1 MPQTA
6 YPSALIS
13 RARTFRTVGGAIV
26 SPPFSRWRALSSSL
40 SRCRCSRCRLRM
52 NRPRSMPTPSTI
64 PTPRSPQDEM
74 RAHPRAPR
82 FPVGTSRSPRRR
94 ILAPILAS
102 STTSTP
108 PTAGSGSHSMLAVRP
123 AAGDRDLQPQPVA
136 QPLKAL
142 QHAVLGHCETCGL
155 AQRIR
160 PTGRPDHRRPGSLL
174 EIAELHGCPPKS
186 RFVTLLALRL
196 GHTRPAG
203 LGCCSYPHS
212 ADVVGVFTYA
222 ILLHFSC

>member
-1 MPQTA
+1 M
-6 YPSALIS
+6 
-13 RARTFRTVGGAIV
+13 
-26 SPPFSRWRALSSSL
+26 
-40 SRCRCSRCRLRM
+40 CSRCRLRM
-52 NRPRSMPTPSTI
+52 NLPRSMPTPSTI

-74 RAHPRAPR
+74 RAHPRAPP
-82 FPVGTSRSPRRR
+82 FPGGHLQITKASDLGPDTRQQHDLDTPDGWKRVPLHVGR
-94 ILAPILAS
+94 A
-102 STTSTP
+102 
-108 PTAGSGSHSMLAVRP
+108 P

-160 PTGRPDHRRPGSLL
+160 PTGAARPSPSRLAVGDRGASRL
-174 EIAELHGCPPKS
+174 PPKS

-212 ADVVGVFTYA
+212 ADVVGVFTSV
-222 ILLHFSC
+222 I